1 MVTVY
6 PMMRSPQQRFSLLT
20 QVARTAVAPEP
31 AMRPALEATQGA
43 TLPGRSLR
51 DYSRIGAAYSGNPTM
66 QPQGGREP
74 SATLHAFHPAR
85 DAAPKSEAPPTIQR
99 SHGCTLW

>member
-20 QVARTAVAPEP
+20 QVVRTAWAPEP
-31 AMRPALEATQGA
+31 AMRVPSEATQGA

-51 DYSRIGAAYSGNPTM
+51 DYTRIGASHSGPPTM
-66 QPQGGREP
+66 QSPGGFAP
-74 SATLHAFHPAR
+74 SASLHALHPAR
-85 DAAPKSEAPPTIQR
+85 DAAPNPEAPLTIQR